1 MASDQGS
8 AIASPYDP
16 HSKLNLDLGRPV
28 TWIGSGSFGGK
39 AQGLIDIRE
48 ALQAGID
55 PQAFPGVA
63 IDIPEM
69 TVLRTGVFDS
79 FMERNHLHDQV
90 GPDSTDQ
97 RIAHAFQKA
106 DLPFEIL
113 GELRALVERVRT
125 PIAVR
130 SSSLLEDA
138 QAGPF
143 AGIYITKMIPNSQYD
158 PDLRFRQLVEA
169 IKLVYASTYFKAAVD
184 YRQAIG
190 REDAEEKM
198 AVILQEVVGKRYP
211 GRFYP
216 QLSGVARSD
225 NYYPMSPARPE
236 DGVVNLALGLGKTIV
251 DGGIS
256 WIYSPAYPKVDPP
269 YGSVR
274 KMLGGTQHEFWAINM
289 GEPAQYDPIHETE
302 YLVHENLAA
311 AEQDE
316 ALRFL
321 ASTYDA
327 QSDRLSIGTGLK
339 GPRALTFAP
348 LLVLEQAPLN
358 SMIVAILKVAE
369 AALAGPVEIEFAMT
383 FNPHRFALL
392 QVRRIAVSEEVI
404 SLSEEALKNP
414 DLLVASTQALGNGSE
429 ERIQDIVYI
438 KPEAF
443 QFNYTQ
449 AIALELR
456 TLNRKLLDLKRPY
469 LLVAIGRLGT
479 TDEWLGVPV
488 KWGEICGARAVVEVA
503 QQNAKVELSQGS
515 HYFHN
520 IINLGVKYFNVAFNS
535 PYRPDWDW
543 LDRQP
548 MVEETGFV
556 RHVRLEGPL
565 QVRVDGRTG
574 RGVICK
580 PQG

>member
-8 AIASPYDP
+8 AIASPFEP
-16 HSKLNLDLGRPV
+16 HSKSNLDLGKPV

-55 PQAFPGVA
+55 SQAFPGVA

-97 RIAHAFQKA
+97 RVAHAFQKA

-143 AGIYITKMIPNSQYD
+143 AGIYVTKMIPNSQYD

-198 AVILQEVVGKRYP
+198 AVILQEVVGKRHP
-211 GRFYP
+211 SRFYP
-216 QLSGVARSD
+216 ELSGVARSD
-225 NYYPMSPARPE
+225 NYYPMPPARPE

-251 DGGIS
+251 DGGIA

-321 ASTYDA
+321 ASTYDT

-358 SMIVAILKVAE
+358 AMIVTILKVAE
-369 AALAGPVEIEFAMT
+369 AALHGPVEIEFAMT

-414 DLLVASTQALGNGSE
+414 DLLVASTQSLGNGSE

-438 KPEAF
+438 KPENF

-548 MVEETGFV
+548 MVEETRFV
-556 RHVRLEGPL
+556 RHVRLESPL